1 MKFAACTMCKDEEH
15 NVKKWL
21 KRTKDF
27 DYRVVVDTGSTDK
40 TVKLFSKSDVIF
52 DIHVFDPFKFDECRN
67 YVMSEVPDDTDWLFW
82 PDMDEEYEKGWRKE
96 MEKTIKKTP
105 DVTRVLHKSIHYRD
119 GVCEG
124 GSESGTGMDSKIHK
138 HKYYKWIKPIHEY
151 LEPLGEEVVVLN
163 ENIVRQHYHINRPE
177 VNELCYE
184 IAKLAAK
191 EHPDDDWN
199 IWFALHDAFK
209 RQLVDDILKYGNMYL
224 NLTRPYTDYRS
235 LAHMYIGQALAQ
247 KEGLSKNVM
256 VSMLRA
262 VAENPDNT
270 QAWAFYNHVSSQ
282 GRNNAGKK

>member
-124 GSESGTGMDSKIHK
+124 GSESGT
-138 HKYYKWIKPIHEY
+138 
-151 LEPLGEEVVVLN
+151 
-163 ENIVRQHYHINRPE
+163 
-177 VNELCYE
+177 
-184 IAKLAAK
+184 
-191 EHPDDDWN
+191 
-199 IWFALHDAFK
+199 
-209 RQLVDDILKYGNMYL
+209 
-224 NLTRPYTDYRS
+224 
-235 LAHMYIGQALAQ
+235 
-247 KEGLSKNVM
+247 
-256 VSMLRA
+256 
-262 VAENPDNT
+262 
-270 QAWAFYNHVSSQ
+270 
-282 GRNNAGKK
+282 